1 MTSEYRSITRIV
13 SARLSPFSTEDDF
26 KSEMPI
32 ELPPSDAIAASKLTS
47 LAMLKAAYTIGGV
60 KHKLQ
65 VILGKILYRNNIS
78 VIKGI
83 RHGYYLPQAETIINT
98 MSLKLS

>member
-1 MTSEYRSITRIV
+1 
-13 SARLSPFSTEDDF
+13 
-26 KSEMPI
+26 
-32 ELPPSDAIAASKLTS
+32 
-47 LAMLKAAYTIGGV
+47 MLKAAYTIGGV

-65 VILGKILYRNNIS
+65 VILGKILYRNNVS

-83 RHGYYLPQAETIINT
+83 RHGYYYYLPQAETIINT